1 MAKVIIKP
9 YPELMHIDVS
19 HNGFD
24 EAASLEIKKA
34 LELNQNIY
42 GFHFEGN
49 SNKYTVDAC
58 GHLRDLVQEEVDRV
72 QKIAESR
79 KNPLTGLKLLDDDRA
94 QSPPSRKISNTNE
107 IQQVHRFRRIQGL
120 NPVNQNF
127 DKLEKVDS
135 CWICEGWQEVKF
147 TWTPGKSGGM
157 DSDPIFIHLSFEGYR
172 PVLMTKLQGEY
183 YLYRMCP
190 PNSVVYYFFTNP
202 VMGIQTVAK
211 NQLTTQTP
219 ESDPLSHEIQEFL
232 YNGSVLIEGNKM
244 SFVNE
249 IYTEGR

>member
-1 MAKVIIKP
+1 
-9 YPELMHIDVS
+9 
-19 HNGFD
+19 
-24 EAASLEIKKA
+24 
-34 LELNQNIY
+34 
-42 GFHFEGN
+42 
-49 SNKYTVDAC
+49 
-58 GHLRDLVQEEVDRV
+58 
-72 QKIAESR
+72 
-79 KNPLTGLKLLDDDRA
+79 
-94 QSPPSRKISNTNE
+94 
-107 IQQVHRFRRIQGL
+107 
-120 NPVNQNF
+120 
-127 DKLEKVDS
+127 
-135 CWICEGWQEVKF
+135 
-147 TWTPGKSGGM
+147 
-157 DSDPIFIHLSFEGYR
+157 
-172 PVLMTKLQGEY
+172 MTKLQGEY